1 MNPKVLIVDDEPVA
15 LHMLEEA
22 LKIGGFEILRAY
34 GAEDA
39 LRKVKLRKP
48 DIVLTDLEMPGLN
61 GVELIA
67 MIKRD
72 PDIQGTPVI
81 AVTSHTWD
89 TIGQAAAQV
98 GASGQIAKPFSPQQL
113 VEKVRECLALRLAD
127 PELGSLR
134 LGLQE
139 SRRARAPVP
148 LLRPAV
154 VPDASEPV
162 PPSGAGAPIFNRDAF
177 LEYVDGDRANAQRAI
192 AVLLG
197 NLPSRLESI
206 RGAIAYRDGEALRT
220 TAHAVKGAVAF
231 FAAPVVVAAAYR
243 LEMMGDSGDLTEAG
257 AVYFDLERAI
267 ADLTEALQEFV
278 REIANGPVPRL
289 HLARSR

>member
-162 PPSGAGAPIFNRDAF
+162 PPSGPAHRFQTETPSRVRRRRSSERAA
-177 LEYVDGDRANAQRAI
+177 GDRRALGQSAQ
-192 AVLLG
+192 
-197 NLPSRLESI
+197 PSREHP
-206 RGAIAYRDGEALRT
+206 GAIAYRDGEALRT

-267 ADLTEALQEFV
+267 ADLTEAVQEFV